1 MSVFFNQTDVRVW
14 ALDTDGLN
22 AGSTSTTKLFDRWWD
37 APAEWLSGSNTL
49 HYGGATDDPEGGII
63 SVWSKELRKHYAF
76 STDDGRY
83 LWQTDSE
90 HYLDWYGWG
99 NVEHTWYYAYDHLYS
114 VGVGGILY
122 AYNLTNG
129 NTEWTYELDDAYNE
143 PVTGIRWWGWITLI
157 ADGKVYLGTCEH
169 SAEQPLPRGG
179 PLVCLDAETGEVI
192 WRVNGMYRATRWG
205 GNAVMGDSI
214 YATMDTYDQ
223 RVYAVG
229 KGPSATTVKVQN
241 PVITEGG
248 SILVEGMVTDISP
261 GTEEYGL
268 TARFP
273 NGVPAVCDA
282 NMSEWMLY
290 VYKQFARPADMVG
303 VDVTVSVLDPN
314 GNFYD
319 IGTTTADD
327 SGFYKLMFTPSVP
340 GEYTVIAAF
349 CGSDAYYGSSAKTA
363 VGVLQAVETAQP
375 TEAPYDP
382 TGSYVTGFG
391 IGIIIAVVVIGL
403 VIILMLR
410 KR

>member
-14 ALDTDGLN
+14 ALNLDG
-22 AGSTSTTKLFDRWWD
+22 TEKFDRWWND
-37 APAEWLSGSNTL
+37 VPAEWLSGSNTL
-49 HYGGATDDPEGGII
+49 HWGGSTDYAEDGVLT
-63 SVWSKELRKHYAF
+63 VWSKELRKHYGF
-76 STDDGRY
+76 STETGQF
-83 LWQTDSE
+83 LWETESE

-99 NVEHTWYYAYDHLYS
+99 NVEHTWYFAYDRLYS

-129 NTEWTYELDDAYNE
+129 NTEWTYDLDDAYNE

-169 SAEQPLPRGG
+169 SAEQPLPRGA
-179 PLVCLDAETGEVI
+179 PLACLDAETGEVI

-229 KGPSATTVKVQN
+229 KGPSATTASIQN
-241 PVITEGG
+241 NVVTHGD
-248 SILVEGMVTDISP
+248 SVLVTGMVTDISP
-261 GTEEYGL
+261 GTKEYGL

-273 NGVPAVCDA
+273 HGVPAVSDG

-290 VYKQFARPADMVG
+290 VHKQFARPTNVIG

-314 GNFYD
+314 GNFYEVA
-319 IGTTTADD
+319 TTTSDD
-327 SGFYKLMFTPSVP
+327 SGFYKAMFTPEVS
-340 GEYTVIAAF
+340 GEYTVLVSFA
-349 CGSDAYYGSSAKTA
+349 GSNAYYGSYAETA
-363 VGVLQAVETAQP
+363 VGVLEAVETAPP
-375 TEAPYDP
+375 TEPPADP
-382 TGSYVTGFG
+382 TGTYVTGFG
-391 IGIIIAVVVIGL
+391 IGILVAVVVIGL
-403 VIILMLR
+403 IIILMLR
-410 KR
+410 RR